1 MTAKSSNKEKILA
14 IAVGGVV
21 LALAFVL
28 SKITIFEMPMGGSVT
43 PASTLPIIVYGMA
56 FGPVWGFIVAI
67 AYSILQLIDGLKWFV
82 SPFQMFLDYVIGYAA
97 LGITGFAGLKASE
110 RYKIKNPLFR
120 FRRAGLIRAYIFTVI
135 AFIVRWIASV
145 ASGVI
150 FYAEYAADA
159 GYNNALIYS
168 MVYNGSF
175 LAVDLA
181 ICLVV
186 LLVLIIAIPSKKTAA
201 APAEKVA
208 TSKD

>member
-110 RYKIKNPLFR
+110 RYKIKR
-120 FRRAGLIRAYIFTVI
+120 
-135 AFIVRWIASV
+135 
-145 ASGVI
+145 
-150 FYAEYAADA
+150 
-159 GYNNALIYS
+159 
-168 MVYNGSF
+168 
-175 LAVDLA
+175 
-181 ICLVV
+181 
-186 LLVLIIAIPSKKTAA
+186 
-201 APAEKVA
+201 
-208 TSKD
+208 